1 VLKYNSVPVKAEL
14 ESPVEVGKIPKGS
27 MAAVRNILNKQEPG
41 GRRVGGRYDS
51 KVWVKLVLDWCA
63 DNDAFAWAKNA
74 ENTMQGL
81 PEN

>member
-14 ESPVEVGKIPKGS
+14 KSPVEVGKITKGG
-27 MAAVRNILNKQEPG
+27 MTAVRNILNKQDPG